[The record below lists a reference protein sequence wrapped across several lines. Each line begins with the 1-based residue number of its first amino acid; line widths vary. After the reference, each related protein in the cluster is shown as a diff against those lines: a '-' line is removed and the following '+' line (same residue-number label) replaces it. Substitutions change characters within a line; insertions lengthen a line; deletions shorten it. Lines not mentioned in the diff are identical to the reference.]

1 MGRDLRLRYFAKRTL
16 ASLLAMFLI
25 VLGSFLLV
33 ELLPTSPFRDEKNL
47 NPAVQKILNDQFGL
61 QEPVWRRFQIFSA
74 NILAGEVG
82 PSILQ
87 EALAPDFIAQRF
99 KNSLFIGLISF
110 CCAFFFA
117 ILTGFVLSLF
127 PSYREF
133 FWRSTQL
140 LISIPVLVIVPSFIF
155 IFGIYL
161 QWLPVARL
169 DSWEAWILP
178 IGAMIYRP
186 FLNFSRIF
194 VQQIEIVE
202 AAGYYRAQLSYG
214 FSRLKAFCQV
224 VLQNAL
230 IPLLVALPAT
240 FSSMISGS
248 IVIETMFALPGLGS
262 TYLEALL
269 NRDVYLIVGMT
280 CFYSFILIL
289 SQWLVDLLILK
300 MDPRV
305 QLA

>member
-1 MGRDLRLRYFAKRTL
+1 MV
-16 ASLLAMFLI
+16 SLLAMILI
-25 VLGSFLLV
+25 IFGSFLLV

-47 NPAVQKILNDQFGL
+47 NPVVQQILSDRYGL
-61 QEPVWRRFQIFSA
+61 QEPVFKRFQLFA
-74 NILAGEVG
+74 TNLLAGEIG

-87 EALAPDFIAQRF
+87 ENLAPDFLKQRF
-99 KNSLFIGLISF
+99 RNSLFIGLLAF
-110 CCAFFFA
+110 FCAFSFA
-117 ILTGFVLSLF
+117 VVMGFVLSLY
-127 PSYREF
+127 PQGRKF
-133 FWRSTQL
+133 FWKSTQL
-140 LISIPVLVIVPSFIF
+140 LISIPVLVIVPSLIF
-155 IFGIYL
+155 LFGIYL

-194 VQQIEIVE
+194 VQQIESVE

-214 FSRLKAFCQV
+214 FSRLQAFYHV

-280 CFYSFILIL
+280 CFYSFVLIL
-289 SQWLVDLLILK
+289 SQWLVDLLILRI
-300 MDPRV
+300 DPRV